1 MVNKV
6 DLPELASML
15 HSTFFGLENAHNKL
29 TGNSHKAVVPEIA
42 KMLPLIFEAK
52 GELKLDESRSL
63 DEELQILEDHFN
75 NEEFFDKVTIEK
87 LYDNKYVFQI
97 EGCFLAK
104 TGVHD
109 VLKPDKNTCM
119 FAYILASTLSL
130 KTEKNMRIESS
141 EFTKYDSKTV
151 IELV

>member
-1 MVNKV
+1 MSDKI
-6 DLPELASML
+6 DYPELASML

-42 KMLPLIFEAK
+42 KMLPLILDAK
-52 GELKLDESRSL
+52 GELRFDDNRSL
-63 DEELQILEDHFN
+63 DDELQMLEDHFN
-75 NEEFFDKVTIEK
+75 NDEFFDKVMIEK
-87 LYDNKYVFQI
+87 LDDDKYVFHI

-104 TGVHD
+104 SGVHD

-119 FAYILASTLSL
+119 FAYIVASSLTLKSG
-130 KTEKNMRIESS
+130 KNLRVSSS